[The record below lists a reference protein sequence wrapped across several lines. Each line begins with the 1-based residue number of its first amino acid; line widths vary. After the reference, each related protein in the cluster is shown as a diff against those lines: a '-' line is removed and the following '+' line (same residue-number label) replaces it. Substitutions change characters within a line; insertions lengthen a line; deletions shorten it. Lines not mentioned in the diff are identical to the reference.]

1 MTFLDT
7 LPADQVL
14 EALTSLEAI
23 RIYVIILCVLFILM
37 AVAIVFSSSTTTTLV
52 VGDPGDKFLSRSEQK
67 KQAKARARHHLDVT
81 STPALFT
88 APVGVRL
95 FFIGSADVSN
105 ERQCHGSSFPDPQRD

>member
-37 AVAIVFSSSTTTTLV
+37 AVAIVFFQFHHHDL
-52 VGDPGDKFLSRSEQK
+52 GRRRSR
-67 KQAKARARHHLDVT
+67 
-81 STPALFT
+81 
-88 APVGVRL
+88 G
-95 FFIGSADVSN
+95 
-105 ERQCHGSSFPDPQRD
+105 